1 MKKLFTSESVTPGHP
16 DKLCDKIA
24 DMILDAY
31 LKEDS
36 TSRVAVEVCAHKNGI
51 VVMGEVTSRASI
63 DIEKIVR
70 NTIIDVGYDNDNLGF
85 NGNNVK
91 VSININTQSNDIAMG
106 VNTSSDSKLLGA
118 GDQGMMFGY
127 ATNETDSFMPYPIYL
142 ANKLSEK
149 LYNTFKTNKIPYLR
163 PDGKTQVTICYI
175 DDVPKYVDTIVI
187 SAQHDEIDLDTLRK
201 DIKEKII
208 DKTIPKEMIN
218 ENTKIYINPTGR
230 FVLGG
235 PIADSGLTGRK
246 IVVDTYGGVCGHG
259 GGAFSG
265 KDYTKVDR
273 SASYYARYVCKNIVA
288 SKICSKMELQVSYA
302 IGMSKPVSLY
312 INTYNTNKIPEDK
325 ILEIINKV
333 FNFEPQN
340 IINELELS
348 KPIYHLTTCF
358 GHFGK
363 SNLPW
368 EKLVK
373 MIVICIKIT
382 SCIQR
387 RFFMLKYFND

>member
-36 TSRVAVEVCAHKNGI
+36 SSRVAVEVCAHKNGI
-51 VVMGEVTSRASI
+51 VVMGEVTSKAKI
-63 DIEKIVR
+63 DIERIVR
-70 NTIIDVGYDNDNLGF
+70 NTIIDVGYDNDNLSF

-127 ATNETDSFMPYPIYL
+127 ATDETENFMPYSIYL

-149 LYNTFKTNKIPYLR
+149 LYNAFKTKKIPYLR

-368 EKLVK
+368 EKLDKVE
-373 MIVICIKIT
+373 IIK
-382 SCIQR
+382 S
-387 RFFMLKYFND
+387 LLN

>member
-51 VVMGEVTSRASI
+51 VVMGEVTSKAKI

-127 ATNETDSFMPYPIYL
+127 ATNETDSFMPYSIYL

-201 DIKEKII
+201 DIKEEII

-246 IVVDTYGGVCGHG
+246 IIVDTYGGVCGHG

-363 SNLPW
+363 DNLPW
-368 EKLVK
+368 EKLDKVE
-373 MIVICIKIT
+373 IIK
-382 SCIQR
+382 S
-387 RFFMLKYFND
+387 LLN

>member
-36 TSRVAVEVCAHKNGI
+36 SSRVAVEVCAHKNGI
-51 VVMGEVTSRASI
+51 VVMGEVTSKAKI
-63 DIEKIVR
+63 DIERIVR

-127 ATNETDSFMPYPIYL
+127 ATDETENFMPYSIYL

-149 LYNTFKTNKIPYLR
+149 LYNAFKTKKIPYLR

-302 IGMSKPVSLY
+302 IGMTKPVSLY
-312 INTYNTNKIPEDK
+312 KNTYNTNKIPEDK

-363 SNLPW
+363 DNLPW
-368 EKLVK
+368 EKLDKVE
-373 MIVICIKIT
+373 IIK
-382 SCIQR
+382 S
-387 RFFMLKYFND
+387 LLN

>member
-36 TSRVAVEVCAHKNGI
+36 SSRVAVEVCAHKNGI
-51 VVMGEVTSRASI
+51 VVMGEVTSKAKI
-63 DIEKIVR
+63 DIERIVR

-91 VSININTQSNDIAMG
+91 VSININTQSSDIAMG

-127 ATNETDSFMPYPIYL
+127 ATDETENFMPYPIYL

-246 IVVDTYGGVCGHG
+246 IIVDTYGGVCGHG

-363 SNLPW
+363 DNLPW
-368 EKLVK
+368 EKLDKVE
-373 MIVICIKIT
+373 IIK
-382 SCIQR
+382 S
-387 RFFMLKYFND
+387 LLN

>member
-36 TSRVAVEVCAHKNGI
+36 YSRVAVEVCAHKNGI
-51 VVMGEVTSRASI
+51 VVMGEVTSKAKI
-63 DIEKIVR
+63 DIERIVR

-127 ATNETDSFMPYPIYL
+127 ATDETENFMPYSIYL

-149 LYNTFKTNKIPYLR
+149 LYNAFKTKKIPCLR

-175 DDVPKYVDTIVI
+175 DDLPKYVDTIVI

-363 SNLPW
+363 DNLPW
-368 EKLVK
+368 EKLDKVE
-373 MIVICIKIT
+373 IIK
-382 SCIQR
+382 S
-387 RFFMLKYFND
+387 LLN

>member
-36 TSRVAVEVCAHKNGI
+36 SSRVAVEVCAHKNGI
-51 VVMGEVTSRASI
+51 VVMGEVTSKAKI
-63 DIEKIVR
+63 DIERIVR

-127 ATNETDSFMPYPIYL
+127 ATDETENFMPYSIYL

-149 LYNTFKTNKIPYLR
+149 LYNAFKTKKIPYLR

-218 ENTKIYINPTGR
+218 ENTKIYINTTGR

-363 SNLPW
+363 DNLPW
-368 EKLVK
+368 EKLDKVE
-373 MIVICIKIT
+373 IIK
-382 SCIQR
+382 S
-387 RFFMLKYFND
+387 LLN

>member
-36 TSRVAVEVCAHKNGI
+36 SSRVAVEVCAHKNGI
-51 VVMGEVTSRASI
+51 VVMGEVTSKAKI
-63 DIEKIVR
+63 DIERIVR

-127 ATNETDSFMPYPIYL
+127 ATDETENFMPYSIYL

-149 LYNTFKTNKIPYLR
+149 LYNAFKTKKILYLR

-363 SNLPW
+363 DNLPW
-368 EKLVK
+368 EKLDKVE
-373 MIVICIKIT
+373 IIK
-382 SCIQR
+382 S
-387 RFFMLKYFND
+387 LLN

>member
-51 VVMGEVTSRASI
+51 VVMGEVTSKAKI

-127 ATNETDSFMPYPIYL
+127 ATDETDSFMPYPIYL

-201 DIKEKII
+201 DIKEEII

-368 EKLVK
+368 EKLDKVE
-373 MIVICIKIT
+373 IIK
-382 SCIQR
+382 S
-387 RFFMLKYFND
+387 LLN

>member
-36 TSRVAVEVCAHKNGI
+36 SSRVAVEVCAHKNGI
-51 VVMGEVTSRASI
+51 VVMGEVTSKAKI
-63 DIEKIVR
+63 DIERIVR

-127 ATNETDSFMPYPIYL
+127 ATDETENFMPYSIYL

-149 LYNTFKTNKIPYLR
+149 LYNAFKTKKIPYLR

-363 SNLPW
+363 DNLPW
-368 EKLVK
+368 EKL
-373 MIVICIKIT
+373 I
-382 SCIQR
+382 
-387 RFFMLKYFND
+387 

>member
-36 TSRVAVEVCAHKNGI
+36 SSRVAVEVCAHKNGI
-51 VVMGEVTSRASI
+51 VVMGEVTSKAKI
-63 DIEKIVR
+63 DIERIVR

-127 ATNETDSFMPYPIYL
+127 ATDETENFMPYSIYL

-149 LYNTFKTNKIPYLR
+149 LYNAFKTKKIPYLR

-363 SNLPW
+363 NNLPW
-368 EKLVK
+368 EKLDKVE
-373 MIVICIKIT
+373 IIK
-382 SCIQR
+382 S
-387 RFFMLKYFND
+387 LLN

>member
-368 EKLVK
+368 EKLDKVE
-373 MIVICIKIT
+373 IIK
-382 SCIQR
+382 S
-387 RFFMLKYFND
+387 LLN

>member
-36 TSRVAVEVCAHKNGI
+36 SSRVAVEVCAHKNGI
-51 VVMGEVTSRASI
+51 VVMGEVTSKAKI
-63 DIEKIVR
+63 DIERIVR

-127 ATNETDSFMPYPIYL
+127 ATDETENFMPYSIYL

-149 LYNTFKTNKIPYLR
+149 LYNAFKTKKIPYLR

-246 IVVDTYGGVCGHG
+246 IIVDTYGGVCGHG

-273 SASYYARYVCKNIVA
+273 SSSYYARYVCKNIVA

-363 SNLPW
+363 DNLPW
-368 EKLVK
+368 EKLDKVE
-373 MIVICIKIT
+373 IIK
-382 SCIQR
+382 S
-387 RFFMLKYFND
+387 LLN

>member
-1 MKKLFTSESVTPGHP
+1 
-16 DKLCDKIA
+16 
-24 DMILDAY
+24 
-31 LKEDS
+31 
-36 TSRVAVEVCAHKNGI
+36 
-51 VVMGEVTSRASI
+51 
-63 DIEKIVR
+63 
-70 NTIIDVGYDNDNLGF
+70 
-85 NGNNVK
+85 
-91 VSININTQSNDIAMG
+91 
-106 VNTSSDSKLLGA
+106 
-118 GDQGMMFGY
+118 
-127 ATNETDSFMPYPIYL
+127 
-142 ANKLSEK
+142 
-149 LYNTFKTNKIPYLR
+149 
-163 PDGKTQVTICYI
+163 
-175 DDVPKYVDTIVI
+175 
-187 SAQHDEIDLDTLRK
+187 
-201 DIKEKII
+201 
-208 DKTIPKEMIN
+208 MIN

-363 SNLPW
+363 DNLPW
-368 EKLVK
+368 EKLDKVE
-373 MIVICIKIT
+373 IIK
-382 SCIQR
+382 S
-387 RFFMLKYFND
+387 LLN

>member
-1 MKKLFTSESVTPGHP
+1 M
-16 DKLCDKIA
+16 
-24 DMILDAY
+24 
-31 LKEDS
+31 
-36 TSRVAVEVCAHKNGI
+36 SR
-51 VVMGEVTSRASI
+51 
-63 DIEKIVR
+63 
-70 NTIIDVGYDNDNLGF
+70 
-85 NGNNVK
+85 
-91 VSININTQSNDIAMG
+91 
-106 VNTSSDSKLLGA
+106 
-118 GDQGMMFGY
+118 
-127 ATNETDSFMPYPIYL
+127 
-142 ANKLSEK
+142 
-149 LYNTFKTNKIPYLR
+149 
-163 PDGKTQVTICYI
+163 
-175 DDVPKYVDTIVI
+175 
-187 SAQHDEIDLDTLRK
+187 
-201 DIKEKII
+201 
-208 DKTIPKEMIN
+208 
-218 ENTKIYINPTGR
+218 NTKIYINPTGR

-363 SNLPW
+363 DNLPW
-368 EKLVK
+368 EKLDKVE
-373 MIVICIKIT
+373 IIK
-382 SCIQR
+382 S
-387 RFFMLKYFND
+387 LLN

>member
-36 TSRVAVEVCAHKNGI
+36 SSRVAVEVCAHKNGI
-51 VVMGEVTSRASI
+51 VVMGEVTSKAKI
-63 DIEKIVR
+63 DIERIVR

-149 LYNTFKTNKIPYLR
+149 LYNVFKTKKIPYLR

-312 INTYNTNKIPEDK
+312 INTYNTNKISEDK

-363 SNLPW
+363 DNLPW
-368 EKLVK
+368 EKLDKVE
-373 MIVICIKIT
+373 IIK
-382 SCIQR
+382 S
-387 RFFMLKYFND
+387 LLN

>member
-36 TSRVAVEVCAHKNGI
+36 SSRVAVEVCAHKNGI
-51 VVMGEVTSRASI
+51 VVMGEVTSKAKI
-63 DIEKIVR
+63 DIERIVR

-127 ATNETDSFMPYPIYL
+127 ATDETENFMPYSIYL

-149 LYNTFKTNKIPYLR
+149 LYNAFKTKKIPYLR

-175 DDVPKYVDTIVI
+175 DDVPKYIDTIVI

-246 IVVDTYGGVCGHG
+246 IIVDTYGGVCGHG

-363 SNLPW
+363 NNLPW
-368 EKLVK
+368 EKLDKVE
-373 MIVICIKIT
+373 IIK
-382 SCIQR
+382 S
-387 RFFMLKYFND
+387 LLN

>member
-36 TSRVAVEVCAHKNGI
+36 SSRVAVEVCAHKNGI
-51 VVMGEVTSRASI
+51 VVMGEVTSKAKI
-63 DIEKIVR
+63 DIERIVR

-106 VNTSSDSKLLGA
+106 VNISSDSKLLGA

-127 ATNETDSFMPYPIYL
+127 ATDETENFMPYSIYL

-149 LYNTFKTNKIPYLR
+149 LYNAFKTNKIPYLR

-201 DIKEKII
+201 DIKEEII

-363 SNLPW
+363 DNLPW
-368 EKLVK
+368 EKLDKVE
-373 MIVICIKIT
+373 IIK
-382 SCIQR
+382 S
-387 RFFMLKYFND
+387 LLN

>member
-51 VVMGEVTSRASI
+51 VVMGEVTSKAKI
-63 DIEKIVR
+63 DIERIVR

-127 ATNETDSFMPYPIYL
+127 ATDETENFMPYPIYL

-363 SNLPW
+363 DNLPW
-368 EKLVK
+368 EKLDKVE
-373 MIVICIKIT
+373 IIK
-382 SCIQR
+382 S
-387 RFFMLKYFND
+387 LLN

>member
-36 TSRVAVEVCAHKNGI
+36 SSRVAVEVCAHKNGI
-51 VVMGEVTSRASI
+51 VVMGEVTSKAKI
-63 DIEKIVR
+63 DIERIVR

-127 ATNETDSFMPYPIYL
+127 ATDETENFMPYSIYL

-149 LYNTFKTNKIPYLR
+149 LYNAFKTKKIPYLR

-175 DDVPKYVDTIVI
+175 DDLPKYVDTIVI

-246 IVVDTYGGVCGHG
+246 IIVDTYGGVCGHG

-363 SNLPW
+363 DNLPW
-368 EKLVK
+368 EKLDKVE
-373 MIVICIKIT
+373 IIK
-382 SCIQR
+382 S
-387 RFFMLKYFND
+387 LLN

>member
-1 MKKLFTSESVTPGHP
+1 MKKLVTSESVTPGHP

-36 TSRVAVEVCAHKNGI
+36 SSRVAVEVCAHKNGI
-51 VVMGEVTSRASI
+51 VVMGEVTSKAKI
-63 DIEKIVR
+63 DIERIVR

-127 ATNETDSFMPYPIYL
+127 ATDETENFMPYSIYL

-149 LYNTFKTNKIPYLR
+149 LYNAFKTKKIPYLR

-363 SNLPW
+363 DNLPW
-368 EKLVK
+368 EKLDKVE
-373 MIVICIKIT
+373 IIK
-382 SCIQR
+382 S
-387 RFFMLKYFND
+387 LLN

>member
-36 TSRVAVEVCAHKNGI
+36 SSRVAVEVCAHKNGI
-51 VVMGEVTSRASI
+51 VVMGEVTSKAKI
-63 DIEKIVR
+63 DIERIVR

-127 ATNETDSFMPYPIYL
+127 ATDETENFMPYSIYL

-149 LYNTFKTNKIPYLR
+149 LYNAFKTKKIPYLR

-246 IVVDTYGGVCGHG
+246 IIVDTYGGVCGHG

-358 GHFGK
+358 GPFGK
-363 SNLPW
+363 DNLPW
-368 EKLVK
+368 EKLDKVE
-373 MIVICIKIT
+373 IIK
-382 SCIQR
+382 S
-387 RFFMLKYFND
+387 LLN

>member
-36 TSRVAVEVCAHKNGI
+36 SSRVAVEVCAHKNGI
-51 VVMGEVTSRASI
+51 VVMGEVTSKAKI
-63 DIEKIVR
+63 DIERIVR

-127 ATNETDSFMPYPIYL
+127 ATDETENFMPYSIYL

-149 LYNTFKTNKIPYLR
+149 LYNAFKTKKIPYLR

-246 IVVDTYGGVCGHG
+246 IIVDTYGGVCGHG

-302 IGMSKPVSLY
+302 IGMSKLVSLY

-363 SNLPW
+363 DNLPW
-368 EKLVK
+368 EKLDKVE
-373 MIVICIKIT
+373 IIK
-382 SCIQR
+382 S
-387 RFFMLKYFND
+387 LLN

>member
-36 TSRVAVEVCAHKNGI
+36 SSRVAVEVCAHKNGI
-51 VVMGEVTSRASI
+51 VVMGEVTSKAKI
-63 DIEKIVR
+63 DIERIVR

-127 ATNETDSFMPYPIYL
+127 ATDETENFMPYSIYL

-149 LYNTFKTNKIPYLR
+149 LYNAFKTKKIPYLR

-175 DDVPKYVDTIVI
+175 DDLPKYVDTIVI

-363 SNLPW
+363 DNLPW
-368 EKLVK
+368 EKLDKVE
-373 MIVICIKIT
+373 IIK
-382 SCIQR
+382 S
-387 RFFMLKYFND
+387 LLN

>member
-36 TSRVAVEVCAHKNGI
+36 SSRVAVEVCAHKNGI
-51 VVMGEVTSRASI
+51 VVMGEVTSKAKI
-63 DIEKIVR
+63 DIERIVR

-127 ATNETDSFMPYPIYL
+127 ATDETENFMPYSIYL

-149 LYNTFKTNKIPYLR
+149 LYNAFKTKKIPYLR

-246 IVVDTYGGVCGHG
+246 IIVDTYGGVCGHG

-363 SNLPW
+363 DNLPW
-368 EKLVK
+368 EKLDKVEA
-373 MIVICIKIT
+373 
-382 SCIQR
+382 
-387 RFFMLKYFND
+387 LKKYL